1 MTGPPARRAPG
12 ALDVVVTDARGR
24 PVASRGLPAFLSA
37 AAPRRA
43 RGRVTVALISDPA
56 MRRLNRQFRGKDYA
70 TDVLSFPERPMSKG
84 PGIIG
89 TRPVRVPKF
98 ERRSSNFKVSPS
110 LRLGDLAIAL
120 GVASRQARR
129 LGHSLSTELR
139 VLALHGLLHLLGYDH
154 DTDQGQ
160 MGRVEERLRR
170 RAGLPAG
177 LISRAPGR
185 TRRR

>member
-1 MTGPPARRAPG
+1 MTARRPRRAKPL
-12 ALDVVVTDARGR
+12 LDVLVTDGRGR
-24 PVASRGLPAFLSA
+24 PVPSRGLPAFLAA

-43 RGRVTVALISDPA
+43 RGQLGLALVSDRT
-56 MRRLNRQFRGKDYA
+56 MRQLNREFLGKNA
-70 TDVLSFPERPMSKG
+70 PTDVLSFPEAGKRKHIDVRPS
-84 PGIIG
+84 
-89 TRPVRVPKF
+89 TF
-98 ERRSSNFKVSPS
+98 DVSPV
-110 LRLGDLAIAL
+110 LRLGDVAIAL
-120 GVASRQARR
+120 GVARRQARQLR
-129 LGHSLSTELR
+129 HSLDTELR

-154 DTDQGQ
+154 DTDQGE